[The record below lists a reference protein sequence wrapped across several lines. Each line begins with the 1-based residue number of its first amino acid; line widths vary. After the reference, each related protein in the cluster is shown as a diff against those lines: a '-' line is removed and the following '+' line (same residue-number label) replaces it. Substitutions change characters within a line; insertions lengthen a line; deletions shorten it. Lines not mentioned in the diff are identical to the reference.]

1 MGMHIMDIVAL
12 MGSPRKNSNTDI
24 LLDNMIKGAQEAGHN
39 VSKYC
44 VGDLN
49 VEACKACG
57 SCMAGN
63 DCLLNDDGLT
73 ITHEIAEADR
83 LIVATPIYYGH
94 MTGSLKILIDRLF
107 GITNNPLISLSGKV
121 MLIFTHLGPE
131 GYYDS
136 YIDLTKIQPFQMN
149 MNYEV
154 VDVLDVGNL
163 GSVYNQPNKIL
174 EAYEMGKKF

>member
-1 MGMHIMDIVAL
+1 MDIVAL
-12 MGSPRKNSNTDI
+12 LGSPRKNSNTDI
-24 LLDNMIKGAQEAGHN
+24 LLDKMIQGAQDAGHN
-39 VSKYC
+39 ISKYC
-44 VGDLN
+44 VSDLN
-49 VEACKACG
+49 VGACRACG
-57 SCMAGN
+57 NCMKGN
-63 DCLLNDDGLT
+63 NCVLNDDGLK
-73 ITHEIAEADR
+73 ITHEIAKSEG
-83 LIVATPIYYGH
+83 LIVATPIYYGQ
-94 MTGSLKILIDRLF
+94 MTESLKVLIDRF
-107 GITNNPLISLSGKV
+107 YGITHNPLITLSGKV

-163 GSVYNQPNKIL
+163 GNVYNQPEKLL